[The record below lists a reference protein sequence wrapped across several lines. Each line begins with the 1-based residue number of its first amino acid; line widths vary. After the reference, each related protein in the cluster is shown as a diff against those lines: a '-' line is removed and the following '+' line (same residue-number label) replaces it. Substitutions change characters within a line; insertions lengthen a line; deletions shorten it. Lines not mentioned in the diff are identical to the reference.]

1 MTFSEPILRLSPHWL
16 LICIGLCIGEV
27 HGQTYEDYF
36 GNGHQ
41 IGVTATSSDTSSQ
54 DHASESISGTGMLPD
69 LKGSSRF
76 LAQATLGYKYE
87 DIQNLSQIG
96 IDAWLD
102 QQFAASDTSYLDMFW
117 SQLGMTGLADVTS
130 LNDLKNFYLSRSFY
144 YNVAMRE
151 DKLRQK
157 LGFALS
163 QILVSSIATG
173 GNWGDQYAEY
183 YDILYRN
190 AFGNYRDILAQ
201 VTYSTSM
208 GRYLSSIK
216 NPKADYGLNTLP
228 DENYAR
234 EIMQLFTIGLLELN
248 NNGTLKLDTEGNP
261 IPTYTNEDI
270 QEMAKVFTGLNYAT
284 DRTGA
289 PNNNWNIGY
298 NNYGRTNGMKV
309 FPNYHDV
316 TAKRMI
322 DGTVL
327 PAGRSGNQDIED
339 VIDLLFNHPNTGPF
353 ISIRLIQNFV
363 KSNPTPAYVNRVA
376 TVFNN
381 NGKGERGDLQA
392 VIRAI
397 LVDPEA
403 RDCSWIDH
411 PQSGKLAQPIE
422 RTTRLLTAF
431 KVYEDPDTLY
441 FRDVYETQLGQ
452 TFLNAPT
459 VFNFFSPFYQEEKYV
474 APQNLVSPEF
484 EILNDVTAIE
494 NLNLTENRVKNRAFR
509 NRYPNG
515 DNPQINITEEI
526 NLMGSQGISAVL
538 DRLDILLCRGQL
550 STETRNTITNTINQ
564 YQANINNYSD
574 ERAVEDAIY
583 FILVS
588 PDYLIIK

>member
-1 MTFSEPILRLSPHWL
+1 MKLSKTNFKIFTYAL
-16 LICIGLCIGEV
+16 LGSLCMWGGESI
-27 HGQTYEDYF
+27 GQTYKDYF

-41 IGVTATSSDTSSQ
+41 IGINATSSDTSST
-54 DHASESISGTGMLPD
+54 DDATESISGTGMIPD

-76 LAQATLGYKYE
+76 LAQATLGYNYD

-102 QQFAASDTSYLDMFW
+102 AQFAIPDTSYLQMYW
-117 SQLGMTGLADVTS
+117 SQLGMTGLPDVTD
-130 LNDLKNFYLSRSFY
+130 LQDLKSYYLSRSFY
-144 YNVAMRE
+144 YNVVKRE
-151 DKLRQK
+151 DQLRQK

-163 QILVSSIATG
+163 QILVTSIATG

-248 NNGTLKLDTEGNP
+248 NDGTLKHDTEGNP

-284 DRTGA
+284 DRMGA

-298 NNYGRTNGMKV
+298 NNYGRINGMKV

-316 TAKRMI
+316 TPKRMI

-327 PAGRSGNQDIED
+327 PGGRSGNQDIED

-381 NGKGERGDLQA
+381 NGKGVRGDLQA

-403 RDCSWIDH
+403 RDCSWIDD
-411 PQSGKLAQPIE
+411 PQNGKLAQPIE
-422 RTTRLLTAF
+422 RTTRMLAAF
-431 KVYEDPDTLY
+431 NVYDTPDTLY
-441 FRDVYETQLGQ
+441 LRDVSETQLGQ
-452 TFLNAPT
+452 TFMNAPT
-459 VFNFFSPFYQEEKYV
+459 VFNYFSPFYQEEKYV

-494 NLNLTENRVKNRAFR
+494 NLNLTENRIKNRPFR

-515 DNPQINITEEI
+515 NNPSLDITEEI

-550 STETRNTITNTINQ
+550 STQTRNTITSTIDQ
-564 YQANINNYSD
+564 YKANVRNYSD

-583 FILVS
+583 FLLVS

>member
-1 MTFSEPILRLSPHWL
+1 MKLTLPNFRPSIQL
-16 LICIGLCIGEV
+16 LLVCLALWAGEGM
-27 HGQTYEDYF
+27 GQTYEDYY

-41 IGVTATSSDTSSQ
+41 IGVTATSSDTSAQ
-54 DHASESISGTGMLPD
+54 DHATESITGTGRLPD

-76 LAQATLGYKYE
+76 LAQATLGYTYD

-102 QQFAASDTSYLDMFW
+102 QQFALTDTSYLQMYW
-117 SQLGMTGLADVTS
+117 SQLDMTGLQDVTA
-130 LNDLKNFYLSRSFY
+130 LQDLKNFYLSRSFY
-144 YNVAMRE
+144 YNVAKRE

-183 YDILYRN
+183 YDILYQN
-190 AFGNYRDILAQ
+190 AFGNYRDLLAQ

-284 DRTGA
+284 DRAGA

-298 NNYGRTNGMKV
+298 NSYGRINGMKV

-316 TAKRMI
+316 TPKRMI
-322 DGTVL
+322 DGTIL

-363 KSNPTPAYVNRVA
+363 KSNPTPAYVNRIA

-392 VIRAI
+392 VIKAI

-411 PQSGKLAQPIE
+411 PQNGKLAQPIE

-431 KVYEDPDTLY
+431 KVYDTPDTLY
-441 FRDVYETQLGQ
+441 MRDVYETQLGQ

-459 VFNFFSPFYQEEKYV
+459 VFNYFSPYYQEETFV
-474 APQNLVSPEF
+474 APENLVSPEF

-494 NLNLTENRVKNRAFR
+494 NLNLTENRIKSRAFR

-515 DNPQINITEEI
+515 DNPQLNLTDEI
-526 NLMGSQGISAVL
+526 SLMGSQGIAAVM

-550 STETRNTITNTINQ
+550 SAETRSTIINTIDQ
-564 YQANINNYSD
+564 YKANIRNYSD
-574 ERAVEDAIY
+574 ERAVEDALY
-583 FILVS
+583 FLLIS